1 MPRYINVLAATLA
14 ALLISACGTNPVTKK
29 KELQFVSE
37 GQEVQIGQQN
47 YAPARQSQGGD
58 YVVDP
63 DLTAYVREVGQKLA
77 AVSDRPQLPYEFV
90 VLNDSIPNAWAMP
103 GGKIAFNRGLLYELN
118 SEAELAAVLGHEI
131 VHAAARH
138 GAQGMERGMLLQGA
152 IMAVGMGTGDSRYSQ
167 LYVGGAQ
174 IAAQLVN
181 QKYGRD
187 AESESDHYGMRYM
200 KKAGYDPAAAVTLQE
215 TFVRLSQGKKTDWL
229 EGLFAS
235 HPPSEARVEANKKT
249 LKELGEGGDWGR
261 ERYAERTGKLR
272 ATREAYKAYD
282 EGVKALGKGDAATA
296 TSLAQRAISLQPR
309 EAIFHELLGDVAT
322 TQKRYDQALRYYAA
336 AMDLNPNYF
345 KPVAQSGIALFNL
358 GQRNDAA
365 TYLQRSVELLPTAP
379 AHYLLG
385 VMAEERGDL
394 QNALKNYEV
403 AAGSNSDVGKQA
415 AQRFVRLDL
424 PRNPDRYIKTGP
436 QLGQDGMLYAIV
448 QNAGPVPLTGVRVR
462 LVRTDGQRV
471 LDQTNATTIPSLAP
485 GKQAQLP
492 MLRGVQIK
500 DANQLRQ
507 FRVIVESAA
516 VAQ

>member
-1 MPRYINVLAATLA
+1 MIIFIGAFILLLCVSAPITVALGGCAMVYALIGGTVPITTLVQTIFGGLATFPLLA
-14 ALLISACGTNPVTKK
+14 IPLFMLAGNLMN
-29 KELQFVSE
+29 E
-37 GQEVQIGQQN
+37 GGLT
-47 YAPARQSQGGD
+47 
-58 YVVDP
+58 P
-63 DLTAYVREVGQKLA
+63 DLVRFARLLLGHIRGGLGLATILACAIFAAISGA
-77 AVSDRPQLPYEFV
+77 AVATAVAIGV
-90 VLNDSIPNAWAMP
+90 VMIPA
-103 GGKIAFNRGLLYELN
+103 
-118 SEAELAAVLGHEI
+118 
-131 VHAAARH
+131 
-138 GAQGMERGMLLQGA
+138 
-152 IMAVGMGTGDSRYSQ
+152 
-167 LYVGGAQ
+167 
-174 IAAQLVN
+174 
-181 QKYGRD
+181 
-187 AESESDHYGMRYM
+187 M

-215 TFVRLSQGKKTDWL
+215 TFVRLSKAKKTNWL

-249 LKELGEGGDWGR
+249 LKDVGEGGDWGR

-272 ATREAYKAYD
+272 ATREAYTTYD
-282 EGVKALGKGDAATA
+282 EGVKALSKGDAAAA
-296 TSLAQRAISLQPR
+296 TTLAQKAIALQPR

-322 TQKRYDQALRYYAA
+322 TQKRYDQALRHYAQ

-345 KPVAQSGIALFNL
+345 KPVAQTGIALYNL
-358 GQRNDAA
+358 GQRSDAA

-436 QLGQDGMLYAIV
+436 QLGQDGTLYAIV

-462 LVRTDGQRV
+462 MVRTDGQRV

-492 MLRGVQIK
+492 MARGVQIK

-507 FRVIVESAA
+507 YRVIVESAA